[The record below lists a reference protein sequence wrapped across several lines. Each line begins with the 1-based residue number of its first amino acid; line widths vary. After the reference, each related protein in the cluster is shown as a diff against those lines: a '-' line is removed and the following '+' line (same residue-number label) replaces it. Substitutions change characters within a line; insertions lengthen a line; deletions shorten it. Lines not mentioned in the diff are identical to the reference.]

1 MKMSNF
7 SRREA
12 LALIGAASVLQPG
25 LAFAQAAGEPVELIK
40 AFYATLLDCMQ
51 NGPALG
57 FDGRYQKI
65 EPVLNNTF
73 DVATMCKISVGPEW
87 TKMAGDKKGAVLV
100 TFNKYMVTTYAARF
114 KEFKNQKFEV
124 GEAKAAGDGRTL
136 VESKL
141 IRSNGEPV
149 ELNYLFRYNKNV
161 WRVIDIYLSGSISQ
175 MAQMRSDF
183 AKTVV
188 EGGPDALIKSLE
200 QKIEDLKKEA

>member
-1 MKMSNF
+1 MNMLKL
-7 SRREA
+7 SRRQA
-12 LALIGAASVLQPG
+12 LAMAGAVAFLRPSAS
-25 LAFAQAAGEPVELIK
+25 FAQAAEPADLIK

-51 NGPALG
+51 HGAELG

-73 DVATMCKISVGPEW
+73 DVATMCKIAVGPEW
-87 TKMAGDKKGAVLV
+87 TKMPGDKKSALLV

-114 KEFKNQKFEV
+114 KSFKNQKFEV
-124 GEAKAAGDGRTL
+124 GEAKPVDDDRQL

-149 ELNYLFRYNKNV
+149 ALNYLFRFSKDV

-175 MAQMRSDF
+175 MTQMRSDF
-183 AKTVV
+183 SKVV
-188 EGGPDALIKSLE
+188 VGGGADALITSLE

>member
-1 MKMSNF
+1 MSMLQL
-7 SRREA
+7 SRRHA
-12 LALIGAASVLQPG
+12 LAMVGAAAILRPNLS
-25 LAFAQAAGEPVELIK
+25 FAQSVGPTDLIK
-40 AFYATLLDCMQ
+40 TFYATLLDCMQ
-51 NGPALG
+51 HGAELG

-73 DVATMCKISVGPEW
+73 DVATMCKIAVGPEW
-87 TKMAGDKKGAVLV
+87 TKMPGDKKNALLV

-114 KEFKNQKFEV
+114 KSFKNQKFEV
-124 GEAKAAGDGRTL
+124 GEAKPVDDDRQL

-149 ELNYLFRYNKNV
+149 ALNYLFRFSKDV

-175 MAQMRSDF
+175 MTQMRSDF
-183 AKTVV
+183 SKVVV
-188 EGGPDALIKSLE
+188 EGGADALIASLE

>member
-1 MKMSNF
+1 MSMPQL
-7 SRREA
+7 SRRQA
-12 LALIGAASVLQPG
+12 LAMFGAAAALQPG
-25 LAFAQAAGEPVELIK
+25 FAFAQSVEPADLIK

-51 NGPALG
+51 HGAELG

-73 DVATMCKISVGPEW
+73 DVATMCKIAVGPEW
-87 TKMAGDKKGAVLV
+87 TKMPGDKKSAVLV

-114 KEFKNQKFEV
+114 KSFKNQKFEV
-124 GEAKAAGDGRTL
+124 GEAKPAGDDRQL

-149 ELNYLFRYNKNV
+149 ALNYLFRFSKDV

-183 AKTVV
+183 SKVVV
-188 EGGPDALIKSLE
+188 EGGADALITSLE

>member
-1 MKMSNF
+1 MTTLQL
-7 SRREA
+7 SRRSA
-12 LALIGAASVLQPG
+12 LGLLGATALLSPRF
-25 LAFAQAAGEPVELIK
+25 AFAQDAGDPVAMIQV
-40 AFYATLLDCMQ
+40 FYTTLLECMQ

-73 DVATMCKISVGPEW
+73 DVATMCKIAVGPEW
-87 TKMAGDKKGAVLV
+87 TNMSGDKKGGVLV
-100 TFNKYMVTTYAARF
+100 AFNQYMVTTYAARF
-114 KEFKNQKFEV
+114 KEYKSQKFEV
-124 GEAKAAGDGRTL
+124 GEAKPAGEGRVL

-149 ELNYLFRYNKNV
+149 ELNYLFRLNKGV

-183 AKTVV
+183 SNTIVQ
-188 EGGPDALIKSLE
+188 GGPDALIKSLGE
-200 QKIEDLKKEA
+200 KVEDLKKEA

>member
-1 MKMSNF
+1 MSMF
-7 SRREA
+7 QLSRRQA
-12 LALIGAASVLQPG
+12 LALAGAAAVLRPS
-25 LAFAQAAGEPVELIK
+25 LSFAQAAEPADLIK

-51 NGPALG
+51 HGAELG

-73 DVATMCKISVGPEW
+73 DVATMCKIAVGPEW
-87 TKMAGDKKGAVLV
+87 TKMPGDKKTAVLV

-114 KEFKNQKFEV
+114 KSFKNQKFEV
-124 GEAKAAGDGRTL
+124 GDAKPAGDDRQL

-141 IRSNGEPV
+141 VRSNGEPIA
-149 ELNYLFRYNKNV
+149 LNYLFRFSKDV

-183 AKTVV
+183 SKVVV
-188 EGGPDALIKSLE
+188 EGGADALIASLE